1 MALVRALLV
10 VGRSMDG
17 ESVKVMRCI
26 MNLISGF
33 IWKE

>member
-17 ESVKVMRCI
+17 ESVGVI
-26 MNLISGF
+26 FNWLY
-33 IWKE
+33 EDL